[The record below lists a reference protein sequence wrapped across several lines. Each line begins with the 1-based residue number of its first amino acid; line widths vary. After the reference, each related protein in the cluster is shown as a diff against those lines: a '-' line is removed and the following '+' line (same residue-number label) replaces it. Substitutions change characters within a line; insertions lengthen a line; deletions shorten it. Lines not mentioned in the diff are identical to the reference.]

1 MGLILLIIQPF
12 LMAASAA
19 NPAVIATGKYISH
32 GRTLNTQF
40 CQENNHAVTDKEPA
54 NTGLIMRLYSKY
66 RSVTIPHDYYCEG
79 KILLLLSVLD
89 CSWKKSVEADMFCS
103 CKQGQLL

>member
-1 MGLILLIIQPF
+1 MVCLRNKMGLILLIIQPF

-40 CQENNHAVTDKEPA
+40 CQENNHAVTDKVRA
-54 NTGLIMRLYSKY
+54 NTGRTGVSQFLMIIIVR
-66 RSVTIPHDYYCEG
+66 VNIITIICLGLQFKE
-79 KILLLLSVLD
+79 I
-89 CSWKKSVEADMFCS
+89 C
-103 CKQGQLL
+103 

>member
-1 MGLILLIIQPF
+1 MVCLRNKMELILQIIQPF

-79 KILLLLSVLD
+79 KYYYYYLSWIAV
-89 CSWKKSVEADMFCS
+89 
-103 CKQGQLL
+103 

>member
-1 MGLILLIIQPF
+1 MVCLRNKMGLILLIIQPF

-40 CQENNHAVTDKEPA
+40 CQENNHAVTDKERA
-54 NTGLIMRLYSKY
+54 NTGLIMRLFKVQECHNS
-66 RSVTIPHDYYCEG
+66 S
-79 KILLLLSVLD
+79 
-89 CSWKKSVEADMFCS
+89 
-103 CKQGQLL
+103 